1 MKKVITATMVGL
13 LALFGAATSARADVA
28 ALFADGHGGIASNS
42 GGAEATSGNGNQSTA
57 GLGYGFGARLLIFE
71 GYYDHTGFGGG
82 AGVSRGIVGL
92 RGGFGSDDARLVL
105 RAGGGVIE
113 EQGGAL
119 SGRLAGMPE
128 RTGGVG
134 RVGAAFEGRV
144 SPLFLVGIGVDGET
158 FSLPAATGPFG
169 SASSTVGADIFANL
183 HLLFELGV

>member
-1 MKKVITATMVGL
+1 MVGL
-13 LALFGAATSARADVA
+13 LALAGVPSAARADVA

-42 GGAEATSGNGNQSTA
+42 GATETASGTGNQSTA
-57 GLGYGFGARLLIFE
+57 GLGYGVGARLLIFE

-82 AGVSRGIVGL
+82 AGVSRGILGL
-92 RGGFGSDDARLVL
+92 RGGFGSKDARLVL
-105 RAGGGVIE
+105 HAGAGVIE

-119 SGRLAGMPE
+119 TGRLAGMPE

-134 RVGAAFEGRV
+134 RIGAAFEGRV
-144 SPLFLVGIGVDGET
+144 APLFLVGLGVDGET

-169 SASSTVGADIFANL
+169 SSSSTIGTDIFANL